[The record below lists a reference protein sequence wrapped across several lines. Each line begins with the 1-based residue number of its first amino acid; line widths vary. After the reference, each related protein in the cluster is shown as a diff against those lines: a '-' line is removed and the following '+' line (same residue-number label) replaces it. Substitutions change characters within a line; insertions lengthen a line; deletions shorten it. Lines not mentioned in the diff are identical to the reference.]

1 MPTRDQ
7 VKSLC
12 LESVREY
19 VDQAGLDL
27 EVADDAPLIGP
38 GAVVDSLGLV
48 MVVTGFEAKLNQTF
62 DAQIVLAS
70 EAAMSM
76 NRSPFRSVGALTD
89 YAFALL
95 DRPAEPGRS

>member
-12 LESVREY
+12 LECVREY
-19 VDQAGLDL
+19 AEQAGLDL
-27 EVADDAPLIGP
+27 RVADDAPLVGP

-62 DAQIVLAS
+62 DTQLVLAS

-76 NRSPFRSVGALTD
+76 NKSPFRSVAALTD

-95 DRPAEPGRS
+95 DTSAGTGRS